1 VLKYIEIMAS
11 SPSQP
16 HRERDV
22 TRIILMTLFFLFHFM
37 LTTQPPFRGEH
48 GGRIPSDYS
57 LMVALNIAIIGFWLV
72 LEVFEFLAWNYKWKN
87 LRYGVAITVLRCIPA
102 LALVVFYPGLMPG
115 MMRLMA
121 PLLTFYLSLVFR
133 QAWSYVVVAFFWLVQ
148 LLLFFT
154 APSPA
159 EPPKSDN
166 SYGIVI
172 LLYQLMSILLMFL
185 FALFWKED
193 RKNRERQAVL
203 TAEIQANQ
211 EELKRYASRVS
222 RVVALEERTRIARD
236 IHDNLGHTLTAI
248 SIQLNKAEAFFRKD
262 PEVSIKAIID
272 ARTSMHE
279 AMLDIRSTLDTLNNQ
294 AEGFDLLSQVQKPL
308 ESLRQAGIS
317 VISDIRGSTEGYN
330 ISVLLALYRF
340 VQEGVTNILK
350 HAGAHEVNLE
360 IRMDGDQVYAELRD
374 DGRGFDPQAMKKRN
388 NDVSGYGLTG
398 LTDRIS
404 LVRGTFSVESS
415 PGKGTILR
423 ACMPKDPVALI
434 GKERDD
440 VARQ

>member
-1 VLKYIEIMAS
+1 MAS
-11 SPSQP
+11 FPPKP

-22 TRIILMTLFFLFHFM
+22 TRFILMSLFFLFHFM
-37 LTTQPPFRGEH
+37 LTMQPAPFRRNV
-48 GGRIPSDYS
+48 GRQVPSDYS
-57 LMVALNIAIIGFWLV
+57 LMGALNIAIIGFWLA
-72 LEVFEFLAWNYKWKN
+72 LEVFEFLAWNYSWKS
-87 LRYGVAITVLRCIPA
+87 LRDGVAITVVRCIPVCV
-102 LALVVFYPGLMPG
+102 LIVFFPGLMPG
-115 MMRLMA
+115 LMRLMA

-133 QAWSYVVVAFFWLVQ
+133 QAWSYAVVAFFWMVQ

-154 APSPA
+154 APPHA
-159 EPPKSDN
+159 DPPISDD

-185 FALFWKED
+185 FGLFWKED
-193 RKNRERQAVL
+193 RKNRERQAAL
-203 TAEIQANQ
+203 MAEIQANQ
-211 EELKRYASRVS
+211 EELKRYASGVS

-262 PEVSIKAIID
+262 PEVSIKAIVD

-294 AEGFDLLSQVQKPL
+294 TEGFHLFSQVQKLL

-317 VISDIRGSTEGYN
+317 VTADIRGSTEGYN

-350 HAGAHEVNLE
+350 HAEAGEVRLK
-360 IRMDGDQVYAELRD
+360 IWLDGDQACAELRD
-374 DGRGFDPQAMKKRN
+374 DGKGFDPQAVKNKN
-388 NDVSGYGLTG
+388 VSGYGLTG
-398 LTDRIS
+398 LADRIS
-404 LVRGTFSVESS
+404 LVRGTFSIESA
-415 PGKGTILR
+415 PGSGTVLKT
-423 ACMPKDPVALI
+423 CMPKDPVVLI
-434 GKERDD
+434 GKGSDN